1 MRKLRRSSQGMSMS
15 ESERTWV
22 VDRIEGEV
30 AVLVADD
37 DQEILDMPLNVL
49 PRGLREGAVL
59 RVTEINGHPLWV
71 SATVDEESRLR
82 RLREAET
89 ALDELK
95 NRDPG
100 GDIVL

>member
-1 MRKLRRSSQGMSMS
+1 MS

-59 RVTEINGHPLWV
+59 KVPESKGHPLWG
-71 SATVDEESRLR
+71 SAMLDEELRLTRLR
-82 RLREAET
+82 QAEII
-89 ALDELK
+89 LDELK

>member
-1 MRKLRRSSQGMSMS
+1 MS
-15 ESERTWV
+15 EKERIWV

-37 DQEILDMPLNVL
+37 DQGTLDMPLTIL
-49 PRGLREGAVL
+49 PRGLREGTVL
-59 RVTEINGHPLWV
+59 RVTESKGHLLWV
-71 SATVDEESRLR
+71 SAMLDEDLRLKRLR
-82 RLREAET
+82 QAET
-89 ALDELK
+89 ALHELK

>member
-1 MRKLRRSSQGMSMS
+1 MS

-22 VDRIEGEV
+22 IDRIEGEI

-37 DQEILDMPLNVL
+37 NQEMLDMPLNAL
-49 PRGLREGAVL
+49 PRGVSEGTVL
-59 RVTEINGHPLWV
+59 RVTESKGHPLWV
-71 SATVDEESRLR
+71 SAMLDEELRLKRLR
-82 RLREAET
+82 QAET

-100 GDIVL
+100 GEIVL

>member
-59 RVTEINGHPLWV
+59 KVPESKGHPLWG
-71 SATVDEESRLR
+71 SAMLDEELRLKRLR
-82 RLREAET
+82 QAET
-89 ALDELK
+89 ILDELK

>member
-1 MRKLRRSSQGMSMS
+1 MS
-15 ESERTWV
+15 EIQRIWV

-30 AVLVADD
+30 AVLVVDD
-37 DQEILDMPLNVL
+37 DPETLDIPLNAL
-49 PRGLREGAVL
+49 PRGVREGTVL
-59 RVTEINGHPLWV
+59 KATESNGHPIWV
-71 SATVDEESRLR
+71 SAILDEESRLK
-82 RLREAET
+82 RLSQAET

>member
-1 MRKLRRSSQGMSMS
+1 MS
-15 ESERTWV
+15 ERKRIWV
-22 VDRIEGEV
+22 VDRIEGKV

-37 DQEILDMPLNVL
+37 DQKTLDMPLTAL
-49 PRGLREGAVL
+49 PHGLREGTVL
-59 RVTEINGHPLWV
+59 RVTESKGHRLWT
-71 SATVDEESRLR
+71 SAMLDEELRLR
-82 RLREAET
+82 RLRQAET

>member
-1 MRKLRRSSQGMSMS
+1 MS

-59 RVTEINGHPLWV
+59 KVPESKGHPLWG
-71 SATVDEESRLR
+71 SAMLDEELRLKRLR
-82 RLREAET
+82 QAET
-89 ALDELK
+89 ILDELK

>member
-1 MRKLRRSSQGMSMS
+1 MS

-59 RVTEINGHPLWV
+59 KVPESKGHPLWG
-71 SATVDEESRLR
+71 SAMLDEELRLKRLR
-82 RLREAET
+82 QAET
-89 ALDELK
+89 ALHELK
-95 NRDPG
+95 KRDPG

>member
-59 RVTEINGHPLWV
+59 KVPESKGHPLWG
-71 SATVDEESRLR
+71 SAMLDEELRLTRLR
-82 RLREAET
+82 QAEII
-89 ALDELK
+89 LDELK

>member
-1 MRKLRRSSQGMSMS
+1 MRKLRRSSQDMSMS

-59 RVTEINGHPLWV
+59 KVPESKGHPLWG
-71 SATVDEESRLR
+71 SAMLDEELRLKRLR
-82 RLREAET
+82 QAET
-89 ALDELK
+89 ILDELK

>member
-59 RVTEINGHPLWV
+59 RVTESKGHPLWG
-71 SATVDEESRLR
+71 SAMLDEELRLKRLR
-82 RLREAET
+82 QAET
-89 ALDELK
+89 ILDELK

>member
-1 MRKLRRSSQGMSMS
+1 MSMS

-37 DQEILDMPLNVL
+37 DQETLDMPLNVL
-49 PRGLREGAVL
+49 PRGVRGGTVL
-59 RVTEINGHPLWV
+59 KVPESKGHPLWV
-71 SATVDEESRLR
+71 SAVLDEELRLK
-82 RLREAET
+82 RLGQAET
-89 ALDELK
+89 TLDELK

>member
-1 MRKLRRSSQGMSMS
+1 MS

-59 RVTEINGHPLWV
+59 RVAESNGHPLWV
-71 SATVDEESRLR
+71 SATLDEESSLR

>member
-1 MRKLRRSSQGMSMS
+1 MS
-15 ESERTWV
+15 ESERTWI

-59 RVTEINGHPLWV
+59 KVPESKGHPLWG
-71 SATVDEESRLR
+71 SAMLDEELRLARLR
-82 RLREAET
+82 QAEII
-89 ALDELK
+89 LDELK

>member
-1 MRKLRRSSQGMSMS
+1 MS
-15 ESERTWV
+15 ERERTWV

-37 DQEILDMPLNVL
+37 DQEALDMPLNVL
-49 PRGLREGAVL
+49 PRGVREGTVL
-59 RVTEINGHPLWV
+59 KVPERKGHPLWI
-71 SATVDEESRLR
+71 SATLDEELRLKI
-82 RLREAET
+82 LKQAET
-89 ALDELK
+89 TLDALK